1 MESGRDRSLGG
12 KGDSLMKFTKFL
24 FTFVAGAAVGAAV
37 GLLYAP
43 KKGVKLQKELK
54 NGIEELTERVLKVAT
69 A

>member
-1 MESGRDRSLGG
+1 
-12 KGDSLMKFTKFL
+12 MKFTKFL

-43 KKGVKLQKELK
+43 KKGAKLQKELK
-54 NGIEELTERVLKVAT
+54 NGIEDLTERVLKVAT

>member
-1 MESGRDRSLGG
+1 
-12 KGDSLMKFTKFL
+12 MKFTKFL

-43 KKGVKLQKELK
+43 KKGVKLQKELR
-54 NGIEELTERVLKVAT
+54 NGIEDLTERVLKVAT

>member
-1 MESGRDRSLGG
+1 MFTKESGS
-12 KGDSLMKFTKFL
+12 KKFTRFF

-43 KKGVKLQKELK
+43 KTGKKLQRELK
-54 NGIEELTERVLKVAT
+54 EGIDDLTDRVLKVAT